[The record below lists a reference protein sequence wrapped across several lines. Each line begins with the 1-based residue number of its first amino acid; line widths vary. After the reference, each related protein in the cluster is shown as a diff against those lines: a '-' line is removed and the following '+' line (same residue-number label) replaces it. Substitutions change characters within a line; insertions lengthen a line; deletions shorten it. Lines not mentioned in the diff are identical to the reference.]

1 MNTNVMKKFEPQ
13 LEIDHIV
20 EWIREYFAN
29 NGDENTKAVI
39 GISGGK
45 DSTIAAALLVRALGA
60 DRVVGVMMPQVYQSD
75 IDDAHLVCETLNIYH
90 CKIDIGDACRALYG
104 EIDEELGIDSEADLM
119 VSSNTP
125 ARIRMTTLYAV
136 AALVHGRVCNTC
148 NASERYVGYSTKYGD
163 NAGDFALFHDYTV
176 EELYQIGDAL
186 GLPYDLVHKTPS
198 DGMRGTSDEEAIGAS
213 YVNIGKMYREVN
225 TNDIPFEEYQKITA
239 LHKRARHKNDAVRL
253 PHPVA
258 QSYYG
263 KRGLF

>member
-1 MNTNVMKKFEPQ
+1 MAVNTMKQFDPA
-13 LEIDHIV
+13 LEIEHIV
-20 EWIREYFAN
+20 TWIREYFAN

-60 DRVVGVMMPQVYQSD
+60 DRVIGVLMPQIYQND
-75 IDDAHLVCETLNIYH
+75 IDDSHLVCNLLNIFY
-90 CKIDIGDACRALYG
+90 CKIDIGEACRSLYS
-104 EIDEELGIDSEADLM
+104 EIDEELGIDSEDNLM
-119 VSSNTP
+119 ISSNTP
-125 ARIRMTTLYAV
+125 ARIRMATLYAV

-186 GLPYDLVHKTPS
+186 GLPAELVHKTPS

-213 YVNIGKMYREVN
+213 YVNIGKMYRDIN
-225 TNDIPFEEYQKITA
+225 TNEIPFDEYQRIA
-239 LHKRARHKNDAVRL
+239 DLHKKARHKNDAVRL
-253 PHPVA
+253 THPVV
-258 QSYYG
+258 QSYSD
-263 KRGLF
+263 RRRLF